1 MPRVLRL
8 LRPRQWTKNV
18 LLFAALVFAEKLFV
32 PEALVRACLA
42 FVCFCLAS
50 SSGYVV
56 NDLVDAPRDREHPE
70 KRNRPIASG
79 QVGRQPAL
87 LLAVGLTAGALALG
101 AALGAPFLAAVLV
114 YLALTHFYSFVGKNV
129 AILDVMLVA
138 AGFVIRAV
146 AGALAIP
153 VPWSDWFVLCTLFL
167 ALFIALSKRRAELL
181 RAGEAAS
188 RARPVLAAYTPAT
201 LAAFTATSMAAALIT
216 YALYVHAVFEK
227 YPWLG
232 LTLPFVMFG
241 LFRYQLLVETR
252 GLGEKPED
260 VIFEDHAF
268 QICLAGFAVV
278 ALAALYFG

>member
-1 MPRVLRL
+1 MLRL
-8 LRPRQWTKNV
+8 LRPRQWTKNA

-32 PEALVRACLA
+32 PEALLRASLA

-56 NDLVDAPRDREHPE
+56 NDLVDAPRDREHPD
-70 KRNRPIASG
+70 KKNRPIASG
-79 QVGRQPAL
+79 QVGRQTAL
-87 LLAVGLTAGALALG
+87 LLAVGLTAAALALA
-101 AALGAPFLAAVLV
+101 AALGAGFLGAVLV

-167 ALFIALSKRRAELL
+167 ALFLALSKRRAELL

-188 RARPVLAAYTPAT
+188 LARPVLAAYTPST

-216 YALYVHAVFEK
+216 YALYVHAVLEN
-227 YPWLG
+227 YPWLA

-260 VIFEDHAF
+260 VVFEDHPF
-268 QICLAGFAVV
+268 QVCLAGFAMV

>member
-1 MPRVLRL
+1 VLRL
-8 LRPRQWTKNV
+8 LRPRQWTKNA

-32 PEALVRACLA
+32 PEALLRASLA

-70 KRNRPIASG
+70 KRKRPIASG
-79 QVGRQPAL
+79 EVGRQPAL
-87 LLAVGLTAGALALG
+87 LLAVGLTAAALALG
-101 AALGAPFLAAVLV
+101 AALGAGFLGAVLV

-167 ALFIALSKRRAELL
+167 ALFLALSKRRAELL
-181 RAGEAAS
+181 RAGEVAS
-188 RARPVLAAYTPAT
+188 RARPVLAAYTPST

-216 YALYVHAVFEK
+216 YALYVHAVLEK
-227 YPWLG
+227 YPWLA

-260 VIFEDHAF
+260 VVFEDHPF
-268 QICLAGFAVV
+268 QVCLAGFAVV

>member
-1 MPRVLRL
+1 VLRL
-8 LRPRQWTKNV
+8 LRPRQWTKNA

-32 PEALVRACLA
+32 PEALLRASLA

-70 KRNRPIASG
+70 KRKRPIASG
-79 QVGRQPAL
+79 EVGRQPAL
-87 LLAVGLTAGALALG
+87 LLAVGLTAAALALG
-101 AALGAPFLAAVLV
+101 AALGAGFLGSVVV
-114 YLALTHFYSFVGKNV
+114 YLALTHFYSFAGKNV

-167 ALFIALSKRRAELL
+167 ALFLALSKRRAELL

-188 RARPVLAAYTPAT
+188 RARPVLAAYTPST

-216 YALYVHAVFEK
+216 YALYVHAVLEK
-227 YPWLG
+227 YPWLA

-260 VIFEDHAF
+260 VVFVDRPF
-268 QICLAGFAVV
+268 QVCLAGFAVV
-278 ALAALYFG
+278 ALAALYVG

>member
-1 MPRVLRL
+1 MLRL
-8 LRPRQWTKNV
+8 LRPRQWTKNA

-32 PEALVRACLA
+32 PEALLRASLA

-70 KRNRPIASG
+70 KRSRPIASG
-79 QVGRQPAL
+79 EVGRRPAL
-87 LLAVGLTAGALALG
+87 MLAVGLTAAALALAAALG
-101 AALGAPFLAAVLV
+101 AAFLGAVLV

-129 AILDVMLVA
+129 AILDVMLVS

-167 ALFIALSKRRAELL
+167 ALFLALSKRQAELL
-181 RAGEAAS
+181 RGGEAAS
-188 RARPVLAAYTPAT
+188 LTRPVLAAYTPGS

-216 YALYVHAVFEK
+216 YALYVHAVLEK
-227 YPWLG
+227 YPWLS

-260 VIFEDHAF
+260 VVFEDRPF
-268 QICLAGFAVV
+268 QVCLAGFALV
-278 ALAALYFG
+278 ALAALYIG

>member
-1 MPRVLRL
+1 MLRL
-8 LRPRQWTKNV
+8 LRPRQWTKNA

-32 PEALVRACLA
+32 PEALLRASLA
-42 FVCFCLAS
+42 FICFCLAS
-50 SSGYVV
+50 SSAYVV

-79 QVGRQPAL
+79 EVGRQPAVM
-87 LLAVGLTAGALALG
+87 LALGLTAAALTLG
-101 AALGAPFLAAVLV
+101 ATLGAGFLGAVIV
-114 YLALTHFYSFVGKNV
+114 YLALTHFYSFVGKNI
-129 AILDVMLVA
+129 AILDAMLVA

-167 ALFIALSKRRAELL
+167 ALFLALSKRRAELL

-188 RARPVLAAYTPAT
+188 LARPVLAEYTPGT
-201 LAAFTATSMAAALIT
+201 LAAFIATSMAAALIT
-216 YALYVHAVFEK
+216 YALYVHAVLERF
-227 YPWLG
+227 PWLG

-260 VIFEDHAF
+260 VVFEDHPF
-268 QICLAGFAVV
+268 QLCLAGFALV

>member
-1 MPRVLRL
+1 VLRL
-8 LRPRQWTKNV
+8 LRPRQWTKNA

-32 PEALVRACLA
+32 PGALLRAGLA

-50 SSGYVV
+50 SSAYVV

-79 QVGRQPAL
+79 EVGRRQAL
-87 LLAVGLTAGALALG
+87 LLALGLTAAAFGFG
-101 AALGAPFLAAVLV
+101 AALGPRFLGALLV
-114 YLALTHFYSFVGKNV
+114 YLALTHFYSFVGKNI

-153 VPWSDWFVLCTLFL
+153 VTWSDWFVLCTLFL
-167 ALFIALSKRRAELL
+167 ALFLALSKRRAELL

-188 RARPVLAAYTPAT
+188 LARPVLAAYTPNT
-201 LAAFTATSMAAALIT
+201 LAAFIATSMAAALIT
-216 YALYVHAVFEK
+216 YALYVHAVLERF
-227 YPWLG
+227 PWLG

-260 VIFEDHAF
+260 VVFEDRPF

-278 ALAALYFG
+278 ALMALYLG

>member
-1 MPRVLRL
+1 VLRL

-32 PEALVRACLA
+32 PEALLRAGLA
-42 FVCFCLAS
+42 FLCFCLAS

-70 KRNRPIASG
+70 KRRRPIASG
-79 QVGRQPAL
+79 EVGRQTAL
-87 LLAVGLTAGALALG
+87 MLALGLTAAALALG
-101 AALGAPFLAAVLV
+101 AALGAGFLAAVLV

-153 VPWSDWFVLCTLFL
+153 VPVSDWFVLCTLFL
-167 ALFIALSKRRAELL
+167 ALFLALSKRRAELL

-188 RARPVLAAYTPAT
+188 LARPVLAAYTPAA

-216 YALYVHAVFEK
+216 YALYVHAILGK
-227 YPWLG
+227 YPWLA

-260 VIFEDHAF
+260 VVFEDRPF
-268 QICLAGFAVV
+268 QLCLGGFAVV

>member
-1 MPRVLRL
+1 VLRL
-8 LRPRQWTKNV
+8 LRPRQWTKNA

-32 PEALVRACLA
+32 PEALLHASLA

-50 SSGYVV
+50 SSAYVV
-56 NDLVDAPRDREHPE
+56 NDLVDAPRDRQHPE
-70 KRNRPIASG
+70 KKSRPIASG
-79 QVGRQPAL
+79 EVGRQPAL
-87 LLAVGLTAGALALG
+87 LLAVGLTAAALALA
-101 AALGAPFLAAVLV
+101 AALGARFLGAVLV
-114 YLALTHFYSFVGKNV
+114 YLAFTHFYSFVGKNV
-129 AILDVMLVA
+129 AILDVMLVS

-167 ALFIALSKRRAELL
+167 ALFLALSKRRAELL
-181 RAGEAAS
+181 RAGEAA
-188 RARPVLAAYTPAT
+188 RLARPVLAAYTPGT

-216 YALYVHAVFEK
+216 YALYVHAVLEK
-227 YPWLG
+227 YPWLS

-260 VIFEDHAF
+260 VVFEDHPF
-268 QICLAGFAVV
+268 QVCLAGFAAV
-278 ALAALYFG
+278 ALAALYLG